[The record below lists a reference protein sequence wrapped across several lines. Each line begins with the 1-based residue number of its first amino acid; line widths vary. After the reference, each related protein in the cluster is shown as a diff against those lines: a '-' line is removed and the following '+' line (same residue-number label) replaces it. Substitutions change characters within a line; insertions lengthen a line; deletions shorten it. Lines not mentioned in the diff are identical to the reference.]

1 MPIFD
6 TDGAPIS
13 YEMLGR
19 IAPDPDSEVT
29 VTGRLY
35 AEIPV
40 TGFETNAQND
50 DELIADLLKAY
61 VLKDADVLDFDAEH
75 IQ

>member
-6 TDGAPIS
+6 TDGAVIS

-19 IAPDPDSEVT
+19 IAPEPDSEVT

-35 AEIPV
+35 AEDRKSTRLNSSHWNKSRMPSS
-40 TGFETNAQND
+40 A
-50 DELIADLLKAY
+50 
-61 VLKDADVLDFDAEH
+61 
-75 IQ
+75 

>member
-1 MPIFD
+1 MSSD
-6 TDGAPIS
+6 
-13 YEMLGR
+13 L
-19 IAPDPDSEVT
+19 PDSEVT
-29 VTGRLY
+29 VTGRFY

-40 TGFETNAQND
+40 TNFETNAQND

>member
-6 TDGAPIS
+6 NDGAVIS

-35 AEIPV
+35 AEIPI
-40 TGFETNAQND
+40 TNFETNAQND
-50 DELIADLLKAY
+50 EELIADLLKAY

>member
-19 IAPDPDSEVT
+19 IAPDTDSEVT

-40 TGFETNAQND
+40 TNFETNAQND

-61 VLKDADVLDFDAEH
+61 VLKDADVLDFDAEELR
-75 IQ
+75 

>member
-19 IAPDPDSEVT
+19 IAPEPDREVT
-29 VTGRLY
+29 VTGRFY

-40 TGFETNAQND
+40 TNFETNAQND
-50 DELIADLLKAY
+50 DELITDLLKAY
-61 VLKDADVLDFDAEH
+61 KLADADVLDFDAEELR
-75 IQ
+75 

>member
-19 IAPDPDSEVT
+19 IAPDPDSGVT

-40 TGFETNAQND
+40 TNFETNAQND

-75 IQ
+75 IR

>member
-19 IAPDPDSEVT
+19 IAPDPDSEI
-29 VTGRLY
+29 GR
-35 AEIPV
+35 AHV
-40 TGFETNAQND
+40 
-50 DELIADLLKAY
+50 
-61 VLKDADVLDFDAEH
+61 
-75 IQ
+75 

>member
-19 IAPDPDSEVT
+19 IAPEPDSEVT

-40 TGFETNAQND
+40 ANFETNAQND
-50 DELIADLLKAY
+50 DELITVLLKAY